1 MANSQT
7 RNADIVSARHEGRS
21 PTVAILL
28 RGFLTVTTVI
38 ISVIVS
44 ANLGDSAAGK
54 IWTAVFIALFVAFVE
69 WSVIWTPEHVAFAR
83 RLLDPRASLLGV
95 WLQVVRRTGIPLD
108 EEPNRFA
115 VFWVHHGV
123 HGYEVKGFAFDRH
136 GQQVARWWS
145 EGSPDFAPDG
155 KAMTYQW
162 KGEIIGV
169 SEAADD
175 VDRTGVTRIRL
186 EDHTGRVD
194 HVGLKRILFF
204 DLDRISPDLLAQ
216 LGLDDVAPEDLKVA
230 STRDR
235 FAVAY
240 AKRFIGA
247 GPQPT

>member
-1 MANSQT
+1 MV
-7 RNADIVSARHEGRS
+7 DI
-21 PTVAILL
+21 L
-28 RGFLTVTTVI
+28 RRAFLTVTTVV
-38 ISVIVS
+38 ISIIVS

-54 IWTAVFIALFVAFVE
+54 IWTAVFIALFVALVE
-69 WSVIWTPEHVAFAR
+69 WFVIWAPEHVAFAR

-95 WLQVVRRTGIPLD
+95 WLQVVKSTGIPLG

-115 VFWVHHGV
+115 VFWVHHGP
-123 HGYEVKGFAFDRH
+123 HGYEVKGFAFDGH

-162 KGEIIGV
+162 KGEVIGV
-169 SEAADD
+169 PEVAND

-186 EDHTGRVD
+186 ENHTGRVD

-204 DLDRISPDLLAQ
+204 DFDRISPDTLAQ
-216 LGLDDVAPEDLKVA
+216 LGLEDVAPEGLKVA

-240 AKRFIGA
+240 AKRLIGA
-247 GPQPT
+247 GPQTT